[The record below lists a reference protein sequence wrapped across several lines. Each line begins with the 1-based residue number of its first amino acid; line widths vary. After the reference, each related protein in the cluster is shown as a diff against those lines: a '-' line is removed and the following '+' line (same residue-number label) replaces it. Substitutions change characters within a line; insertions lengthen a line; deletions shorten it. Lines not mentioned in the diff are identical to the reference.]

1 MKNSRI
7 LNAGR
12 VVRALLAFVTV
23 ALLPVCALAADPTY
37 PDLPP
42 LPVVEAALKS
52 NVNVMTS
59 ETGIKV
65 EQANQRRWEE
75 GPHEFS
81 VRLGSARRQVVSAE
95 QRLKEWDVA
104 LERPIRMPNKASID
118 YDIGEAG
125 VSRAEYAAGDARHE
139 AGRVLLRLWFN
150 WQRERAQA
158 NQWQQQV
165 EILGQ
170 QAKMTEKRMAAGDA
184 PKLELNQ
191 ASAAVAQATV
201 ALQQAKVRA
210 GLAATELLRQFPDMV
225 LPEQTES
232 ATPQAVEQDY
242 AYWKQRVFDHNH
254 ELGMVQSDARLQ
266 LLHAQRSRADRIADP
281 TIGLRYSNEMGG
293 NERVTGVYVV
303 VPFSFGVRGAIAE
316 GAGYQSEIAAEREA
330 AVKRRLESDVSNA
343 YAQSV
348 GNYESWRQA
357 HEAATSVRQNAEL
370 MSRAYSLGE
379 SSLSDVLTARRLAL
393 ESSLAETVAQLDA
406 NEARYRL
413 LLDAHLLWP
422 LEEKKAGGEQR

>member
-1 MKNSRI
+1 MKR
-7 LNAGR
+7 
-12 VVRALLAFVTV
+12 LAFLLST
-23 ALLPVCALAADPTY
+23 LLPLPVLAAEPAY

-42 LPVVEAALKS
+42 RPVVEAALNS
-52 NVNVMTS
+52 NLSVMTA

-65 EQANQRRWEE
+65 EKANQRRWEE

-81 VRLGSARRQVVSAE
+81 LRMGTARRQVVSAE
-95 QRLKEWDVA
+95 QRLREWDVA
-104 LERPIRMPNKASID
+104 LERPIRLPNKASID
-118 YDIGEAG
+118 SDIGAAG
-125 VSRAEYAAGDARHE
+125 VSRADYALGDARHE
-139 AGRVLLRLWFN
+139 ASRLLLRLWFN
-150 WQRERAQA
+150 LQRERATA
-158 NQWQQQV
+158 AQWQQQV
-165 EILGQ
+165 DILEQ
-170 QAKMTEKRMAAGDA
+170 QAKATEKRLAAGDA
-184 PKLELNQ
+184 PKMELNQ
-191 ASAAVAQATV
+191 ARAAVAQSTV

-210 GLAATELLRQFPDMV
+210 GLAATELVRQFPGMV
-225 LPEQTES
+225 LPEQTAS

-242 AYWKQRVFDHNH
+242 AYWKKLVFDHNH
-254 ELGMVQSDARLQ
+254 ELGMVQSDARIQ
-266 LLHAQRSRADRIADP
+266 LLHAQRARADRVADP

-330 AVKRRLESDVSNA
+330 AVKRRLESDIANA
-343 YAQSV
+343 FAQSV

-357 HEAATSVRQNAEL
+357 HEAAVSVRENADL
-370 MSRAYSLGE
+370 VARAYGLGE

-422 LEEKKAGGEQR
+422 LEEKEGAGEQH